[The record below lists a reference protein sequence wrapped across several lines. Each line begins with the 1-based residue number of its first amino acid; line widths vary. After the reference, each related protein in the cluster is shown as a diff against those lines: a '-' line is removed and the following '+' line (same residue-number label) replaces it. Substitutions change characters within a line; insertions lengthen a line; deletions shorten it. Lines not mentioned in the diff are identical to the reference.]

1 MIWVS
6 TAGMVR
12 VSKNIKILFKYI
24 LAPVLAAWLFYSL
37 YKQVQQQPHLSE
49 SLDMIKD
56 VPFGV
61 HAWKFWVVVLLVFF
75 NWGFEAR
82 KWQFLTAPIEKI
94 NFFRAFRSVLSGVT
108 LSLNTPNRIGEY
120 GGRILYLKD
129 GNKLK
134 GISLSIAGSIS
145 QLIITLF
152 MGCLGLG
159 WLLIFVLPEGS
170 SIMGLSHFWIEVF
183 LSISAVVTILVVLF
197 FFRLA
202 WLISTVEKI
211 PRASKLIPYISVL
224 DKFENKI
231 LLSLLGISFLRY
243 CVFILQYILLWQALE
258 VSTDWAVGIW
268 LVSILFL
275 VMAVVPSFAIAD
287 LGIRGQ
293 FSVALVGYF
302 SANTIGILGA
312 TLGIWILNLFL
323 PAVAGS
329 LMILGIKFYKR
340 D

>member
-1 MIWVS
+1 
-6 TAGMVR
+6 MVLI
-12 VSKNIKILFKYI
+12 SKNIKILFKYI
-24 LAPVLAAWLFYSL
+24 LAPALAAWLFYSL
-37 YKQVQQQPHLSE
+37 YKQVKQQPHLSE
-49 SLDMIKD
+49 SLELIKNI
-56 VPFGV
+56 PFGEN
-61 HAWKFWVVVLLVFF
+61 AWKFWVVVVLVFF

-82 KWQFLTAPIEKI
+82 KWQYLTAPIEKI
-94 NFFRAFRSVLSGVT
+94 NFFKAFRSVLSGVT

-120 GGRILYLKD
+120 GGRILYLSD
-129 GNKLK
+129 GNRLK

-152 MGCLGLG
+152 MGCIGLT
-159 WLLIFVLPEGS
+159 WLLLFGIPKGT
-170 SIMGLSHFWIEVF
+170 SIMGLSHFWIEV
-183 LSISAVVTILVVLF
+183 LLLISAIVTIIVILF

-202 WLISTVEKI
+202 WLIRAVEKI
-211 PRASKLIPYISVL
+211 PRAHKLIPYISVL

-231 LLSLLGISFLRY
+231 LLSLLGISFFRY
-243 CVFILQYILLWQALE
+243 CVFILQYILLWQLLD
-258 VSTDWAVGIW
+258 VDISWISGVW

-302 SANTIGILGA
+302 STNTIGILGT

-329 LMILGIKFYKR
+329 LMILGIKFNKR

>member
-1 MIWVS
+1 MAL
-6 TAGMVR
+6 TG
-12 VSKNIKILFKYI
+12 KNIKIIFKYV
-24 LAPVLAAWLFYSL
+24 LAPALAAWLFYSL
-37 YKQVQQQPHLSE
+37 YKQVKQQPHLLE
-49 SLDMIKD
+49 SLALIRY
-56 VPFGV
+56 VPFGEN
-61 HAWKFWVVVLLVFF
+61 AWKFWLTVILVFF

-82 KWQFLTAPIEKI
+82 KWQFLTSPIERI
-94 NFFRAFRSVLSGVT
+94 SFLRAFRSVLSGVT

-120 GGRILYLKD
+120 GGRILYLRE

-152 MGCLGLG
+152 MGCSGLS
-159 WLLIFVLPEGS
+159 WLLIFILPKGA

-183 LSISAVVTILVVLF
+183 LIVSIIVTIMVVLF

-202 WLISTVEKI
+202 WLIRAVEKI
-211 PRASKLIPYISVL
+211 PRAGKLIPYISVL

-243 CVFILQYILLWQALE
+243 CVFILQYILLWQILD
-258 VSTDWAVGIW
+258 VNIDWISGVC

-302 SANTIGILGA
+302 SANTIGIIGT

-329 LMILGIKFYKR
+329 LMILGIKFNKR